1 MKLVYPAC
9 FYQEEDGSYSVE
21 LPDLKGCISQG
32 DSLEEAIQM
41 AEDAALG
48 WLLTSVEDGE
58 DLPKPSDIK
67 NIKLENE
74 EGFVSLLLLDLTS
87 YSQKYS
93 SRKSV
98 KKTLTIPMWLNE
110 RAEKCG
116 INFSKTLQDA
126 LLSKIIIKNK

>member
-9 FYQEEDGSYSVE
+9 FYLEENGGYSVE
-21 LPDLKGCISQG
+21 VPDLKGCVTQG

-58 DLPKPSDIK
+58 DLPKPSQIQE
-67 NIKLENE
+67 IELEQKDA
-74 EGFVSLLLLDLTS
+74 FVSLLLLDLTA
-87 YSQKYS
+87 YTQKYGA
-93 SRKSV
+93 RKSV

-126 LLSKIIIKNK
+126 LLSKIIIKNE